1 MNSNLPI
8 LLSTAYLPP
17 VQYITKFITNIPVL
31 IEKHENYQKQS
42 YRNRCYIYGANG
54 KQCLVIPVKKQ
65 GLKTPVSEAEIDNR
79 YGWQKNHLKSIE
91 SAYRLSAFYEY
102 YADDF
107 RRFYEKECRFLFTLN
122 MELLQ
127 LILSLMR
134 IQNDPDITKSWE
146 SIPINCMDY
155 RQSIHPKVRLA
166 LPDDDFNPQPYQQVF
181 QERHGFIPN
190 LSVIDLLFNE
200 GPLAADI
207 LKQSLQVGSGS
218 SSSSSF
224 SPNHL
229 IT

>member
-1 MNSNLPI
+1 VISSSSI

-17 VQYITKFITNIPVL
+17 VQYISKFITHVPVL

-65 GLKTPVSEAEIDNR
+65 GIKTPVSEVEIDNQ
-79 YGWQKNHLKSIE
+79 YGWQKIHLKSIE

-107 RRFYEKECRFLFTLN
+107 RRFYEKECRFLYTLN

-127 LILSLMR
+127 LILSLMG
-134 IQNDPDITKSWE
+134 IHNDPDTTKSWE
-146 SIPINCMDY
+146 SIPVNCIDY
-155 RQSIHPKVRLA
+155 RQSIHPKLRLA

-181 QERHGFIPN
+181 QERYGFIPN

-200 GPLAADI
+200 GPLAAEV
-207 LKQSLQVGSGS
+207 LKKSVKS
-218 SSSSSF
+218 
-224 SPNHL
+224 NE
-229 IT
+229 

>member
-1 MNSNLPI
+1 MISSSSI

-17 VQYITKFITNIPVL
+17 VQYISKFITHVPVL

-65 GLKTPVSEAEIDNR
+65 GIKTPVSEVEIDNQ
-79 YGWQKNHLKSIE
+79 YGWQKIHLKSIE

-107 RRFYEKECRFLFTLN
+107 RRFYEKECRFLYTLN

-127 LILSLMR
+127 LILSLMG
-134 IQNDPDITKSWE
+134 IHNDPDTTKSWE
-146 SIPINCMDY
+146 SIPVNCIDY
-155 RQSIHPKVRLA
+155 RQSIHPKLRLA

-181 QERHGFIPN
+181 QERYGFIPN

-200 GPLAADI
+200 GPLAAEV
-207 LKQSLQVGSGS
+207 LKKSVKS
-218 SSSSSF
+218 
-224 SPNHL
+224 NE
-229 IT
+229 